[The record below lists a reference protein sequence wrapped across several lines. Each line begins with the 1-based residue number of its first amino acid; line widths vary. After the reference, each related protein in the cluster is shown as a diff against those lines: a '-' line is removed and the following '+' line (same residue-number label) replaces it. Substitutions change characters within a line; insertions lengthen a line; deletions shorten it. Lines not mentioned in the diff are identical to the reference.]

1 MIHPQIHNEMY
12 CGIPL
17 IEVNQVVGVVAE
29 VVVEDSARE
38 LVRGIVVMVIED
50 LNSAEKVAG
59 KRTQVMVEDVAWN
72 RA

>member
-12 CGIPL
+12 CGISL

-38 LVRGIVVMVIED
+38 PVRGIVVMVRED
-50 LNSAEKVAG
+50 LNPAEKVAG
-59 KRTQVMVEDVAWN
+59 KITQVMVGDVA
-72 RA
+72 